1 MPLFAEQFFDD
12 HLTLPYPQAAV
23 VGDTYYARPA
33 PDLPLRL
40 RVSFTD
46 THMRQRYDGL
56 RLEVVHLE
64 RGLIDAQWLSFADHG
79 AFATRDKRLGN
90 RPEEGRHAT
99 FTDWGHDDVPP
110 WQGIGTAGLRKAI
123 DRYVQLWFPG
133 AEASPAPHR
142 ASGPTTHRPSTP
154 SATRSG
160 GRAR

>member
-1 MPLFAEQFFDD
+1 MSLFAEQFFDD
-12 HLTLPYPQAAV
+12 HLTLPYSEAAV

-40 RVSFTD
+40 RISFTD
-46 THMRQRYDGL
+46 TCMHQRYDGL

-79 AFATRDKRLGN
+79 AFAARDKRLGT
-90 RPEEGRHAT
+90 RPGEGSYGT
-99 FTDWGHDDVPP
+99 FTDWGHADAPP

-133 AEASPAPHR
+133 APPVR
-142 ASGPTTHRPSTP
+142 SGPKP
-154 SATRSG
+154 SAALPSRTAIPAARS
-160 GRAR
+160 R